1 MKRIGNLYHK
11 IYDIENIK
19 LAHKNA
25 RKNKTHYTEVKEVD
39 SNIEY
44 YCQEISDMIKSKKF
58 RNGEYTTFIK
68 NDKGKEREI
77 YKLPYYPD
85 RIVHHAIM
93 QVLEPIWKKTFISNT
108 YQSIKGRG
116 VHKAKKAVLK
126 GIQELNS
133 DIVYYGQIDIS
144 KFYPSVNNKIMES
157 IIAKKIK
164 CKDTLWLLNTIVY
177 SMKGLPIGNY
187 LSQYLGNLYL
197 TYLDHYIK
205 ETMRVKYYYRYC
217 DDIVI
222 LGTSKDYIIES
233 VNTIVTKI
241 NELDLQVKPDRKID
255 TTENGLDFLGFVFYT
270 RYTLL
275 RNRIARN
282 FKSAVRRFKQK
293 PTLIKFSSVISYYGW
308 VISSDCYNLWN
319 KYINVKFKSILCN
332 MNVSNKVIRS

>member
-11 IYDIENIK
+11 IYDIENIR

-39 SNIEY
+39 PNEEY
-44 YCQEISDMIKSKKF
+44 YFSLLSDMLKNKQFTNSQYEVF
-58 RNGEYTTFIK
+58 TK
-68 NDKGKEREI
+68 NDKGKERTI
-77 YKLPYYPD
+77 YKLPYFPD
-85 RIVHHAIM
+85 RIVQHAIL

-116 VHKAKKAVLK
+116 VHKAKKDVLK
-126 GIQELNS
+126 GIQEITPNT
-133 DIVYYGQIDIS
+133 VYYGQIDIS
-144 KFYPSVNNKIMES
+144 KFYPSVNNEIMES

-164 CKDTLWLLNTIVY
+164 CKDTLWLLNIIVY

-205 ETMRVKYYYRYC
+205 ETMKVKYYYRYC

-222 LGTSKDYIIES
+222 LGTSEDYIIET
-233 VNTIVTKI
+233 VDIIVTKI
-241 NELDLQVKPDRKID
+241 NELDLQVKSDRKID

-270 RYTLL
+270 IYTLL
-275 RNRIARN
+275 RNRIASN
-282 FKSAVRRFKQK
+282 FKSAVKRFKQD
-293 PTLIKFSSVISYYGW
+293 PSLIKFSSVISYYGW
-308 VISSDCYNLWN
+308 IISSDCYNLWN
-319 KYINVKFKSILCN
+319 KYINVKFKTILYN
-332 MNVSNKVIRS
+332 INVSNKVIRS